1 MHHLLSQ
8 EQCHIKLLPLQFFHR
23 FVACCWHTIIVPAVS
38 PLFCTFLLLVHLQCP
53 SSRLPRMVTVWI
65 LLSWLACVTAVDVIE
80 GIVITV
86 SAFRLVQRFL
96 SFFVVGALALSYV
109 LPSMAVDFNR
119 VSVATSLALRGE
131 ETGTTHHYLQLL
143 VDNIALS
150 YGSSLCNQ
158 LHVAF
163 IVQCKHHLTC
173 SF

>member
-1 MHHLLSQ
+1 MFGYL
-8 EQCHIKLLPLQFFHR
+8 
-23 FVACCWHTIIVPAVS
+23 VAMVPV
-38 PLFCTFLLLVHLQCP
+38 LLLEQPTRKVE
-53 SSRLPRMVTVWI
+53 V
-65 LLSWLACVTAVDVIE
+65 
-80 GIVITV
+80 IVITV

-96 SFFVVGALALSYV
+96 CFFVVGALALSYV

-131 ETGTTHHYLQLL
+131 EMGTTHHYLQLL

>member
-1 MHHLLSQ
+1 
-8 EQCHIKLLPLQFFHR
+8 
-23 FVACCWHTIIVPAVS
+23 
-38 PLFCTFLLLVHLQCP
+38 
-53 SSRLPRMVTVWI
+53 
-65 LLSWLACVTAVDVIE
+65 
-80 GIVITV
+80 VITV
-86 SAFRLVQRFL
+86 SAFWLVQRFL
-96 SFFVVGALALSYV
+96 CFFVVGALALSYV

-131 ETGTTHHYLQLL
+131 EMGTTHHYLQLL